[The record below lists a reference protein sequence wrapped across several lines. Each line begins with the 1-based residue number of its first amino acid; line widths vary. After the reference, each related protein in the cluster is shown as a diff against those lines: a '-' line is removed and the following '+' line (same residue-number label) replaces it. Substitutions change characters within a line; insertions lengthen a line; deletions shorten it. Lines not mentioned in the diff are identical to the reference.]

1 LGSASIQEV
10 INMVTRHPGKPGL
23 KTRYQHWADARSV
36 RVAAWLLR
44 RTNGRIIRP
53 WHRRV
58 LLLTTR
64 GRRSG
69 LLRTVPLQ
77 YFPDDHDM
85 VVVAANGGMPNH
97 PGWYFNLMAHPDA
110 DVEIYGS
117 VHEPGGQRPERG
129 GRKIAVRAVELSAEE
144 AAACW
149 PRVLQIAPQ
158 YAKWRNRTDR
168 VIPLLR
174 LIPVQKGGPERVT

>member
-1 LGSASIQEV
+1 
-10 INMVTRHPGKPGL
+10 MVTRHPGEPGL
-23 KTRYQHWADARSV
+23 RTRYQHWADARSV

-97 PGWYFNLMAHPDA
+97 PGWYFNLKAHPDA
-110 DVEIYGS
+110 DVEIYDS
-117 VHEPGGQRPERG
+117 VRGPGGQRPESG
-129 GRKIAVRAVELSAEE
+129 GRKIAVRAQELSAAE
-144 AAACW
+144 AGAFW
-149 PRVLQIAPQ
+149 PRVLEIAPQ
-158 YAKWRNRTDR
+158 YARWRKQTDR
-168 VIPLLR
+168 AIPLLR
-174 LIPVQKGGPERVT
+174 LIPVQKGGSERVTSRSA

>member
-1 LGSASIQEV
+1 V
-10 INMVTRHPGKPGL
+10 INMVTRHPGEPGL
-23 KTRYQHWADARSV
+23 RTRYQHWADARSV

-97 PGWYFNLMAHPDA
+97 PGWYFNLKAHPDA
-110 DVEIYGS
+110 DVEIYD
-117 VHEPGGQRPERG
+117 
-129 GRKIAVRAVELSAEE
+129 AE
-144 AAACW
+144 AAAFW
-149 PRVLQIAPQ
+149 PRVLEIAPQ
-158 YAKWRNRTDR
+158 YARWRKQTDR
-168 VIPLLR
+168 AIPLLR
-174 LIPVQKGGPERVT
+174 LIPVQKGSSERVTSRSA

>member
-1 LGSASIQEV
+1 
-10 INMVTRHPGKPGL
+10 MVTRHPGKPRL

-44 RTNGRIIRP
+44 RANGRIMRP

-69 LLRTVPLQ
+69 LPRTVPLQ
-77 YFPDDHDM
+77 YFPDDHAM
-85 VVVAANGGMPNH
+85 VIVAANGGMPNH
-97 PGWYFNLMAHPDA
+97 PGWYFNLKAHPDV

-117 VHEPGGQRPERG
+117 VREPGEQLPEVD

-144 AAACW
+144 AAAFW
-149 PRVLQIAPQ
+149 PRVLEIAPQ
-158 YAKWRNRTDR
+158 YAKWRKQTDR

-174 LIPVQKGGPERVT
+174 LVPIQNRGSEHVT